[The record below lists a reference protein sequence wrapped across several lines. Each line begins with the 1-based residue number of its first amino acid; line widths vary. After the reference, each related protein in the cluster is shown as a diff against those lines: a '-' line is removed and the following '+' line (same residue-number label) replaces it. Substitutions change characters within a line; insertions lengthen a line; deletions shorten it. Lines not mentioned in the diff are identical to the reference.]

1 MLSKFNN
8 SRALKDNIMLGVMT
22 AFSAGMVNISSLIIF
37 FSFTSNIT
45 GHYAILAEEITKGNW
60 HQVAVV
66 FAWIFLFF
74 FGAFTSNFIIINM
87 NQKKPYLAHSL
98 PILLEMVCLI
108 IVGVY
113 GSFYYTEKL
122 VETELLL
129 SLLLFAMGLQNGL
142 TASISNFVVKT
153 THMTGTMT
161 DLGVLFSMFTKR
173 KFRAKQEL
181 RDKAKLLTSIAAFYL
196 LGGIFAGYI
205 TMNVQFSVFYFVSG
219 VLVAVLTYDLY
230 MVRIQRYIKFRKAVF
245 VEEYKEVGLKSVV
258 KKHHNENSLAS

>member
-8 SRALKDNIMLGVMT
+8 SRTLKDNIMLGILT

-87 NQKKPYLAHSL
+87 NRKKPYLAHSL
-98 PILLEMVCLI
+98 PIFIEMMCLL

-181 RDKAKLLTSIAAFYL
+181 RDKAKLLSSVALFYL
-196 LGGIFAGYI
+196 LGGVFAGYI
-205 TMNVQFSVFYFVSG
+205 TMSVQFSVFYFVAG
-219 VLVAVLTYDLY
+219 VLVVVLTYDLY
-230 MVRIQRYIKFRKAVF
+230 MVRIQRYIKFRKEVF
-245 VEEYKEVGLKSVV
+245 EDDFKDVELKTVV
-258 KKHHNENSLAS
+258 KKQQNEKSLAS

>member
-1 MLSKFNN
+1 MLSKFSN
-8 SRALKDNIMLGVMT
+8 SRTLKDNIMLGILT

-45 GHYAILAEEITKGNW
+45 GHYAIIAEEITKGNW

-87 NQKKPYLAHSL
+87 NRKKPYLAHSL
-98 PILLEMVCLI
+98 PIFLEMICLI

-113 GSFYYTEKL
+113 GSYFYSEKL
-122 VETELLL
+122 LETELLL

-181 RDKAKLLTSIAAFYL
+181 RDKAKLLVSIALFYL
-196 LGGIFAGYI
+196 LGGIFAGFI
-205 TMNVQFSVFYFVSG
+205 TMNIQFSVFYFVSG
-219 VLVAVLTYDLY
+219 VLIIVLTYDLY
-230 MVRIQRYIKFRKAVF
+230 MVRIQRYIKFKKEVF
-245 VEEYKEVGLKSVV
+245 ENEYKDAGVKSIIT
-258 KKHHNENSLAS
+258 KQNKEESLAS